1 MGTAMQGL
9 GSTAVVY
16 PVRYMHTLHTSHR
29 DTMHATPPP
38 PPPQHATLKSK
49 AGCGSRIV
57 YAFYI
62 HIRLVVCEPRS
73 RRLAKLKISNRK

>member
-29 DTMHATPPP
+29 DTM
-38 PPPQHATLKSK
+38 HATLKSK